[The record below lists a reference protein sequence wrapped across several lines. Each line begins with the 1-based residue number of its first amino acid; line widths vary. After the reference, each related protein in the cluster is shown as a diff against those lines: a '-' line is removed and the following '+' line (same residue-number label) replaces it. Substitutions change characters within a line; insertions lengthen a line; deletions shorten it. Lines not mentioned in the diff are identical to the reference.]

1 MSAVKM
7 RPLLL
12 GVALIAGF
20 AGIWRLQRAIDT
32 QIGSMHQ
39 EQDELVLRSAPVL
52 RWMSLEYAPL
62 LADLYWTR
70 TVQYYGSKNTRREH
84 QLDLLWPLLDLTT
97 TLDPSLIPAYRFGST
112 FLAEPAPRGAGMP
125 EQAIEFLN
133 RGIRANRDYW
143 RLYED
148 MGFIYYFDM
157 RDYEKASAAF
167 LEGSKNP
174 KALPWM
180 KVLAARVSEKGESR
194 ETSVF
199 LWNEIYNSSSDA
211 QLKQNALT
219 HLRLLRAQ
227 EDCEQLDA
235 LAEEFGKRQGRRPT
249 SVRELVNAGLIAGA
263 PVDPLGFVYVFDVDG
278 FAQLNPAS
286 PLAKDQAI
294 YQRPM

>member
-1 MSAVKM
+1 MSAPKM

-12 GVALIAGF
+12 VVVLVTGF
-20 AGIWRLQRAIDT
+20 AGVWRLQWGIDA
-32 QIGSMHQ
+32 QIASLHQ
-39 EQDELVLRSAPVL
+39 EQDELVLRSGPL
-52 RWMSLEYAPL
+52 LKMMSLEYAPL

-70 TVQYYGSKNTRREH
+70 TVQYYGSKNTRAEH
-84 QLDLLWPLLDLTT
+84 QLDLLWPLLDITT
-97 TLDPSLIPAYRFGST
+97 TLDPNLLPAYRFGST
-112 FLAEPAPRGAGMP
+112 FLAKPAPRGAGMP

-133 RGIRANRDYW
+133 RGILANPDYW
-143 RLYED
+143 RLYQD
-148 MGFIYYFDM
+148 LGFIYYFDM
-157 RDYEKASAAF
+157 RDYGKASNAF

-180 KVLAARVSEKGESR
+180 KVLAARVSERGESR

-199 LWNEIYNSSSDA
+199 LWNEVYNSTSDA
-211 QLKQNALT
+211 QLKKNALT

-235 LAEEFGKRQGRRPT
+235 LAEAFGKRRGRRPAN
-249 SVRELVNAGLIAGA
+249 VQDLVNAGLIPGA
-263 PVDPLGFVYVFDVDG
+263 PVDPLGFVYVFDADG

-286 PLAKDQAI
+286 PLAQDQPI